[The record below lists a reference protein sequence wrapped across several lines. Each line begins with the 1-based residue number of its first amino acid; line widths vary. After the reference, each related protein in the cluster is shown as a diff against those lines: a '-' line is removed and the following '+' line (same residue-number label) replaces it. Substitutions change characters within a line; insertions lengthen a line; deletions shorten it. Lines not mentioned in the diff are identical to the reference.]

1 MLRRLFS
8 EVLRVRRAENG
19 VTAIEYAMIA
29 ALIALVI
36 VASVRLVG
44 LATSANIQR
53 ATDAVAAAAP

>member
-8 EVLRVRRAENG
+8 EVLRVRRTENG